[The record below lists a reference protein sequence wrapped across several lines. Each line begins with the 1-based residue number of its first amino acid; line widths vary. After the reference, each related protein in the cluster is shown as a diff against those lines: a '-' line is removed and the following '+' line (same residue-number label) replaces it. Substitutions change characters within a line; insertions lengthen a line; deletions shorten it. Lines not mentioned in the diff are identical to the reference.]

1 MRSPVFVGSAFVA
14 QYPQGGG
21 NSWVPMQW
29 LLGLLEQGHDAWW
42 LEYLWTRGDPA
53 IDRAY
58 IDLFWQYVRRYGVG
72 DRVVLG
78 YFPTGSKDEPDGPP
92 EYSGMAAADFVA
104 RKRDGLLL
112 NMVHSMTPPLREGF
126 GRPAI
131 FDLDLGPFQI
141 WA

>member
-58 IDLFWQYVRRYGVG
+58 IDLFWEYARRYGVA

-92 EYSGMAAADFVA
+92 EYSGMAGAYSPELTRV
-104 RKRDGLLL
+104 
-112 NMVHSMTPPLREGF
+112 SLRALRF
-126 GRPAI
+126 DNSAGRTA
-131 FDLDLGPFQI
+131 GRCG
-141 WA
+141 

>member
-1 MRSPVFVGSAFVA
+1 MSLPIFVGSAFVA

-78 YFPTGSKDEPDGPP
+78 YFPTGSKDEPAALPVFKRGWNSRGPVCP
-92 EYSGMAAADFVA
+92 CKTFRAEQAASGLSPH
-104 RKRDGLLL
+104 LLRL
-112 NMVHSMTPPLREGF
+112 VR
-126 GRPAI
+126 R
-131 FDLDLGPFQI
+131 
-141 WA
+141 